1 MYNLQLKKMKNILYI
16 FLLFTQ
22 VFWAQADMKK
32 FQEGNEFYRKDK
44 FQEAVN
50 SYETALKSKVESP
63 ELYFNLGN
71 AYYKLN
77 KIAPSIYNYE
87 KALLLNPG
95 YSDAKN
101 NLKFAQN
108 MTIDEIKPVEQV
120 GFGRVIQDFTS
131 SHTYDGWAKI
141 AIGFS
146 VIFLLFFIGY
156 YFSATTLLKRIF
168 FVGLF
173 VALLGLII
181 SVSSAIAEKTR
192 YENDKP
198 AIIFEDRIGVKNEPK
213 DSADDAFVLHEG
225 TKVQII
231 EVLDNWRKIQLADEK
246 EGWVN
251 KDAIKEIK

>member
-1 MYNLQLKKMKNILYI
+1 MHNLQLKKMKNLLYI

-22 VFWAQADMKK
+22 VFWAQDAFENGNKLYRQEKFEEAAKAYENVLKTKK
-32 FQEGNEFYRKDK
+32 HS
-44 FQEAVN
+44 A
-50 SYETALKSKVESP
+50 

-87 KALLLNPG
+87 KALQLNPG
-95 YSDAKN
+95 YADAQN

-108 MTIDEIKPVEQV
+108 MTIDEIKPVQQV
-120 GFGRVIQDFTS
+120 GFGKVLQDFTS
-131 SHTYDGWAKI
+131 THTYDGWAKI

-173 VALLGLII
+173 LALLGLII
-181 SVSSAIAEKTR
+181 SVTSAIAEKSR

-198 AIIFEDRIGVKNEPK
+198 AIVFADTVGIKNEPK
-213 DSADDAFVLHEG
+213 ENADDTFILHEG

-231 EVLDNWRKIQLADEK
+231 EILDDWRKIQLADEK